1 MLTVE
6 YKCESL
12 NIKKSIVEHKCELL
26 NINVDRNRFTFIESV
41 NRKEQYVIVEYETA
55 SSGMYLNQCVEHM
68 KVTR

>member
-12 NIKKSIVEHKCELL
+12 NIKKSIVERELL
-26 NINVDRNRFTFIESV
+26 NVNVDRNQFIFIESI

-68 KVTR
+68 KVNR